1 MNTSSGFDVIVIG
14 AGPAGSTA
22 ATYAA
27 RAGLNVLLLD
37 KREQIGI
44 PVRCGEYLPAVN
56 ELRIMF
62 PAVNELDELFQI
74 VSTHY
79 SRAMKGTHFYTP
91 NKRVYELDF
100 KGFTVERQTF
110 DLALAQQ
117 AQSSGATL
125 LTHTTV
131 TNVKGNSVLTDKGV
145 FSAKVIVGADGPLS
159 RVAEC
164 AGMRKPGRLAVAIR
178 CDVEGDFGD
187 VVKMYFGEAGPGGYA
202 WIFPKKNSANIGL
215 GIQTNMTGMS
225 LNELLKHFLE
235 AHGMTLEQAK
245 EVTVK
250 AIPVSGQVAQLVK
263 DNVLLVG
270 DAAGHVM
277 PCNGGGLPV
286 AMICGRIA
294 GTTIVAH
301 ITQGVPLSSY
311 AESCHRQVGNVLR
324 RSLVL
329 KRVADVCFHDKRL
342 LEWSLRF
349 VGARGMHQILRC
361 QFPLLTKFET
371 S

>member
-1 MNTSSGFDVIVIG
+1 VDKSKVYDVIVIG
-14 AGPAGSTA
+14 AGPAGSTTA
-22 ATYAA
+22 KYAA
-27 RAGLNVLLLD
+27 RCGLNVLLVD

-44 PVRCGEYLPAVN
+44 PVRCGEYMPALN

-62 PAVNELDELFQI
+62 PDVEDLDELFEI

-79 SRAMKGTHFYTP
+79 SRAMKGTYFYTP
-91 NKRVYELDF
+91 GKKVYKLDF
-100 KGFTVERQTF
+100 KGFTVDRQTF

-117 AQSSGATL
+117 AQAAGAVL
-125 LTHTTV
+125 LTNTTV
-131 TNVKGNSVLTDKGV
+131 TQVKDNHVFTDKGE

-159 RVAEC
+159 LVANC
-164 AGMRKPGRLAVAIR
+164 TGMRKPRRLAVAIR

-225 LNELLKHFLE
+225 LNELLKRFLE
-235 AHGMTLEQAK
+235 AHGMTIEQAK

-250 AIPVSGQVAQLVK
+250 AIPVSGQVPQLVK
-263 DNVLLVG
+263 ENVLLVG

-286 AMICGRIA
+286 AMICGRLA
-294 GTTIVAH
+294 GWAIVAH
-301 ITQGVPLSSY
+301 ITQGLPLTLY
-311 AESCHRQVGNVLR
+311 GLACQNQVGNVLR
-324 RSLVL
+324 RGLLL
-329 KRVADVCFHDKRL
+329 KRIADICFHEKHL
-342 LEWSLRF
+342 LEWSLRL
-349 VGARGMHQILRC
+349 VGAHGMHQILRC
-361 QFPLLTKFET
+361 QFPFMSKFEP
-371 S
+371 

>member
-1 MNTSSGFDVIVIG
+1 LDNKFFDVIVIG
-14 AGPAGSTA
+14 AGPAGSTT

-27 RAGLNVLLLD
+27 RVGMKVLLLD
-37 KREQIGI
+37 KREHIGI
-44 PVRCGEYLPAVN
+44 PVRCGEYLPALN

-62 PAVNELDELFQI
+62 PAVNDLDSLFQI

-91 NKRVYELDF
+91 KKKVYKLDF

-117 AQSSGATL
+117 AQSAGAVLLTGAT
-125 LTHTTV
+125 V
-131 TNVKGNSVLTDKGV
+131 TKVKGTSVLTDKGE
-145 FSAKVIVGADGPLS
+145 FSGKVIVGADGPLS

-164 AGMRKPGRLAVAIR
+164 AGMRRPGRLAVAIR

-187 VVKMYFGEAGPGGYA
+187 VVQLYFGEAGPGGYA

-225 LNELLKHFLE
+225 LTELLKRFLE
-235 AHGMTLEQAK
+235 AHGMTLEQAR

-250 AIPVSGQVAQLVK
+250 AIPISGQVTQLVK
-263 DNVLLVG
+263 ENVLLVG

-294 GTTIVAH
+294 GTTIAAH
-301 ITQGVPLSSY
+301 ITHGVPLSAY
-311 AESCHRQVGNVLR
+311 EEECRQQVSN
-324 RSLVL
+324 VL
-329 KRVADVCFHDKRL
+329 KRSLMLKKIADVCFHDKRL
-342 LEWSLRF
+342 LEWSLRL

-361 QFPLLTKFET
+361 QFPLMTKFN

>member
-1 MNTSSGFDVIVIG
+1 MPNSLLFDVIVIG
-14 AGPAGSTA
+14 AGPAGSTT

-27 RAGLNVLLLD
+27 RGGLKVLLLD
-37 KREQIGI
+37 KREHIGI
-44 PVRCGEYLPAVN
+44 PVRCGEYMPALN

-62 PAVNELDELFQI
+62 PDVSDLDELFEI

-79 SRAMKGTHFYTP
+79 SRAMKGTYFFTP
-91 NKRVYELDF
+91 GKKVYKLDF
-100 KGFTVERQTF
+100 KGFTVDRQTF

-117 AQSSGATL
+117 AQAAGTTL
-125 LTHTTV
+125 LTNTTV
-131 TNVKGNSVLTDKGV
+131 VKVNGNSVLTDKGE

-159 RVAEC
+159 LVADG
-164 AGMRKPGRLAVAIR
+164 AGLRKPGRLAVAIR
-178 CDVEGDFGD
+178 CDVLGDFGD

-215 GIQTNMTGMS
+215 GIQTNMTGLS
-225 LNELLKHFLE
+225 LNELLKRFLE
-235 AHGMTLEQAK
+235 AHGMTIEQAR

-250 AIPVSGQVAQLVK
+250 AIPISGQVHQLVK
-263 DNVLLVG
+263 ENVLLVG

-294 GTTIVAH
+294 GKSIVAH
-301 ITQGVPLSSY
+301 ITQDVPLSMY
-311 AESCHRQVGNVLR
+311 EENCRRRVGKVLK
-324 RSLVL
+324 RSLML
-329 KRVADVCFHDKRL
+329 KRVADVCFHNKHL

-349 VGARGMHQILRC
+349 MGARGMHHILRC
-361 QFPLLTKFET
+361 QLPFMTRFE